1 MDNKKSILPELQMP
15 DFATRVQRSER
26 SETQDNKPADAP
38 PPLPEQEPVIK
49 AAKEVFEEA
58 PMPPKKVEEKTKIEE
73 PATQLS
79 ESTPIASI
87 KDAMSRL
94 QTIMQSYETLDEE
107 IHTNKE
113 NLQQLQKRL
122 INAKDEKA
130 QLELAYQEAINAAE
144 SGHKNTDDFSDHAGV
159 NQSIKENKISIQSR
173 GCDSVMEHVKNVRKH
188 IIHDTSKAAESLTP
202 LTLSCDLLKANVEYV
217 GLLEETAAAF
227 ELRKQLMDKRS
238 EVNHTIQ
245 RLSSQVA

>member
-15 DFATRVQRSER
+15 DFATRVQRP
-26 SETQDNKPADAP
+26 DAPAEKKADIP
-38 PPLPEQEPVIK
+38 PPLPEKEPVLV
-49 AAKEVFEEA
+49 AAEPVEEIVTNS
-58 PMPPKKVEEKTKIEE
+58 KKVAEEIKEAE
-73 PATQLS
+73 PKAKPADGS
-79 ESTPIASI
+79 PIADI
-87 KDAMSRL
+87 KDAMNRL
-94 QTIMQSYETLDEE
+94 QTIMQSYETLDEQ
-107 IHTNKE
+107 IHENKE
-113 NLQQLQKRL
+113 NLQKLQKRL
-122 INAKDEKA
+122 INSKDEKA
-130 QLELAYQEAINAAE
+130 QLELAYQEATQAAE
-144 SGHKNTDDFSDHAGV
+144 QAHRGEDDFSDHAGV
-159 NQSIKENKISIQSR
+159 TQSVKENKITIQSR

-227 ELRKQLMDKRS
+227 EQRKQLMDKRA